1 MRKPLIILAAPLAIT
16 PAAAF
21 APQRRAEAQA
31 VQLVVV
37 DVKVVANGYRASKL
51 TGSSVVN
58 DKNERIGT
66 IDDLVL
72 GADGSGCSSPCLRS
86 AAFWAWEGTWWQ
98 YPMIPA
104 ARIAD
109 SNVNWRGSE

>member
-21 APQRRAEAQA
+21 APQQRAEAQA

-58 DKNERIGT
+58 DNGSVRSMT
-66 IDDLVL
+66 SSLASTAA
-72 GADGSGCSSPCLRS
+72 GAVRR
-86 AAFWAWEGTWWQ
+86 A
-98 YPMIPA
+98 
-104 ARIAD
+104 
-109 SNVNWRGSE
+109 